1 MVTAHKIAFLPQ
13 SQQLAQFQQHKSYLQ
28 SFNCT
33 HITALPYIHYTSV
46 TVTPTLPSKEIQAN
60 SMPVTKLSGKYTAIR
75 LCCRV
80 LLQWKSSSYF
90 LTYKSIFL
98 QLHYK
103 IKMVLL
109 CTSKAILQTLHL
121 SLQLKV
127 ALVLEQYITLFI

>member
-1 MVTAHKIAFLPQ
+1 MATAHKIPFLSQ

-28 SFNCT
+28 SFSCT
-33 HITALPYIHYTSV
+33 YITALPYIHYTSI
-46 TVTPTLPSKEIQAN
+46 TVIPTLPSKEIKAN
-60 SMPVTKLSGKYTAIR
+60 SVPVTKLSGKYTAAR
-75 LCCRV
+75 LCRRV
-80 LLQWKSSSYF
+80 LLQQTSSSYF

-98 QLHYK
+98 QLNFK

-127 ALVLEQYITLFI
+127 AVVLKQHITHFI